1 MFYCTL
7 MEQFYWVQ
15 LYGLITAHD
24 WIDLCGAWRSH
35 SLGQHVLPC
44 VWLNSA
50 GVVGR
55 NAPLQH
61 NTLKGPLST
70 GPRLH
75 HSRELPPALTVF
87 ISSVQ
92 SFVSSRF
99 TFFFEV
105 SNIILIAPNKYE
117 PIKTWGFKETPKV
130 ATPTAVDSLMSAQS
144 TLVRSRKAFRSP
156 LLCS

>member
-1 MFYCTL
+1 

-15 LYGLITAHD
+15 LYGLITTAHD
-24 WIDLCGAWRSH
+24 WIDLRGAWRSH
-35 SLGQHVLPC
+35 SLGQHVPPC

-55 NAPLQH
+55 NARLQH

-70 GPRLH
+70 GSRLH
-75 HSRELPPALTVF
+75 HSRELPPAWT
-87 ISSVQ
+87 
-92 SFVSSRF
+92 VSSRQF
-99 TFFFEV
+99 SRLSVVGLRFFFEV
-105 SNIILIAPNKYE
+105 SNVIILIAPNKYK
-117 PIKTWGFKETPKV
+117 PIKTWGFKGTPKE
-130 ATPTAVDSLMSAQS
+130 AMPTAVDSLMSAQS